1 MTNILIDQFP
11 ETLEIEGKEYAIN
24 TDYRYA
30 LSSILAFESA
40 ELTIYEKVSIMLQ
53 NLFGNN
59 IPENAEEALV
69 KSQYFLNGGISE
81 KEDREEKRVY
91 SFDVDQ
97 SLIFAAFQGTH
108 GIDLSTAKLHWWRF
122 LNLFMDLG
130 ADTSFCQLVSLRKRN
145 NEGKLTKEEK
155 DFVRSHRDLFLLPD
169 NEIMTLEERE
179 KVREI
184 EERYRKAKELRGKK

>member
-1 MTNILIDQFP
+1 MNILVSEFP
-11 ETLEIEGKEYAIN
+11 SFAEIEGKEYELK
-24 TDYRYA
+24 TDFRFS
-30 LSSILAFESA
+30 LLTILAFEDA
-40 ELTIYEKVSIMLQ
+40 ELTTYEKVSIMLQ
-53 NLFGNN
+53 NLFVE
-59 IPENAEEALV
+59 IPEDVESALV
-69 KSQYFLNGGISE
+69 KCQWFLNGGVLSN
-81 KEDREEKRVY
+81 EENDNQRVY
-91 SFDVDQ
+91 SFDKDQ

-108 GIDLSTAKLHWWRF
+108 GIDLSKEKMHWWRF

-130 ADTSFCQLVSLRKRN
+130 AETSFCQLVSLRKRN